1 LEDFR
6 IDFAAAAALIG
17 FPQFTK
23 DLLMS
28 TQNPETPTPLAEISQ
43 GPSAFEQFLDNNQKN
58 LIILTVLLVIGAGAL
73 VVYRGIEKSS
83 QQSAGA
89 ALNKASDL
97 PALQAVIQEH
107 AGTQAA
113 GSAMVLLA
121 ESQWSDGQQDAAIKT
136 LRDFISSN
144 ADHAALPTA
153 QASLGA
159 KLMAQGKAADAT
171 AVFQQIVDN
180 PKARFI
186 APYALISLGDIA
198 QAAGDP
204 DKAQLSYIRA
214 KTDFPDSSFASTANE
229 RIASLRA
236 MPPVEVE
243 PPPAAAPEVESSA
256 PTVVP
261 VPTPAPETTPDAA
274 PAETPAPETSAAET
288 PEASS
293 EGSEETQIETPPTP
307 EP

>member
-1 LEDFR
+1 
-6 IDFAAAAALIG
+6 
-17 FPQFTK
+17 
-23 DLLMS
+23 MS
-28 TQNPETPTPLAEISQ
+28 AKHPETPTPLAEISQ

-83 QQSAGA
+83 QESAGA
-89 ALNKASDL
+89 ALNKATDL
-97 PALQAVIQEH
+97 ASLQAVIQEH
-107 AGTQAA
+107 AGTRAV

-121 ESQWSDGQQDAAIKT
+121 ERQWSDGQQDAAITT

-144 ADHAALPTA
+144 ADHAALPSA

-159 KLMAQGKAADAT
+159 KLMAQGKSAEAS
-171 AVFQQIVDN
+171 AVFQQIVDD

-204 DKAQLSYIRA
+204 DKAQVSYIRA

-236 MPPVEVE
+236 VPPVEVE
-243 PPPAAAPEVESSA
+243 PPPAPTPEVESSA
-256 PTVVP
+256 PTLVP
-261 VPTPAPETTPDAA
+261 IPTPAPEAA
-274 PAETPAPETSAAET
+274 PEAPSAETPAPEASAAET
-288 PEASS
+288 QESAT
-293 EGSEETQIETPPTP
+293 EGTEESQLETPPSP